1 MILEWF
7 PPKEF
12 YKLSVSVEKK
22 SERFPYFCKNYCQR
36 KIGTFL
42 WATLY
47 VLHHWC
53 ISRNSPKFSKW
64 LICRILVNSSFQAN
78 NITRAQKSAQGIDRE
93 HNWELL
99 ITHPPLCLTKTRPIT
114 TTFLISNT
122 LVPNPYSHGTTFD
135 PQFNIKFKVH
145 LMYLPQSYIQILHG
159 LKIDN
164 GIQQCVSSSW
174 IGIF

>member
-1 MILEWF
+1 MVSTKRF
-7 PPKEF
+7 PW
-12 YKLSVSVEKK
+12 
-22 SERFPYFCKNYCQR
+22 RFPYFCTKLLPK

-47 VLHHWC
+47 VLHHRC
-53 ISRNSPKFSKW
+53 VSRNSPKFSKW

-78 NITRAQKSAQGIDRE
+78 NITRAQKSVQGIDRE

-114 TTFLISNT
+114 TMFLISNT
-122 LVPNPYSHGTTFD
+122 FVPNPYSHGKTVD

-164 GIQQCVSSSW
+164 GNQQCVSSSW